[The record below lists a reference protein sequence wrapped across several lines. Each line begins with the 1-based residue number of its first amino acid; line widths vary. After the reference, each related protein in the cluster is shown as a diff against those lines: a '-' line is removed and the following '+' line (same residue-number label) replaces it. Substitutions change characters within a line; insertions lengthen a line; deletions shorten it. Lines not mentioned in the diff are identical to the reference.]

1 MNGSSVLFSIRRR
14 ARWLGL
20 LVVMTSPTAGA
31 ITQEIRALFVPD
43 SAKPYKNEFVNKT
56 LVTGYCSEYPTEC
69 QGQNMFSI
77 RLPVKFNASGPILP
91 FNPPARGATFKVP
104 SDWRRL
110 TVRNVLT
117 EKTET
122 VEVRI
127 TGIGSQYLLS
137 DSAANLVGVSDHLLG
152 HQKLWNTSSWVY
164 AAPPCVYSG
173 VGAYGPDYYRFFWKT
188 PKESACTKTA
198 QFLIPHMS
206 YEYLDFAYEL
216 RTPNPLGMSSGLYT
230 GDLTYRIG
238 PGGDFDMGEVM
249 VPDDNLL
256 TLNFVLDVQHTLKVD
271 IPPGG
276 DRVFLEPVGGWQSWL
291 QSGRRPVSLIRDQTF
306 SISSSTHFKM
316 QLMCQQSSFLY
327 DCQIHDPVAKR
338 SVELQV
344 RVTLPNG
351 LTTLDGQPVSRL
363 RLRAGADKA
372 EQFQPGNYVDRKP
385 GFLHFEVPPHQ
396 MQFMIQSGVQS
407 TYSGYVTVIWDSD
420 I

>member
-1 MNGSSVLFSIRRR
+1 MNRSSVLFSIRRR

-256 TLNFVLDVQHTLKVD
+256 TLSFVLDVQHTLKVD

-276 DRVFLEPVGGWQSWL
+276 NRVQLEPAGGWQNWL
-291 QSGRRPVSLIRDQTF
+291 QQGRKPTRLFRDQIFIISASSPFKMIVECQYPWIRGCMISDPVLNRVGNVQIAVSLP
-306 SISSSTHFKM
+306 H
-316 QLMCQQSSFLY
+316 
-327 DCQIHDPVAKR
+327 
-338 SVELQV
+338 
-344 RVTLPNG
+344 G
-351 LTTLDGQPVSRL
+351 LTDPAGNPVERVSL
-363 RLRAGADKA
+363 SNLTPIQLK
-372 EQFQPGNYVDRKP
+372 PGFYVDRRP
-385 GFLHFEVPPHQ
+385 GVLHFEIASEYVQ
-396 MQFMIQSGVQS
+396 NMIQPGVAAN
-407 TYSGYVTVIWDSD
+407 YKGNITVIWDSD